1 MKNKQRSKNP
11 LKHGIVLHVFVY
23 YGDSALLRETFLC
36 ARMALPEARLV
47 AVDDGACPCPDATR
61 SELEKMGVEWR
72 VSHWPR
78 GGNLRGKSCILGI
91 LSEMEA
97 SIRHEDDVLIK
108 MDADTCLLD
117 GAVFRSFAG
126 MKEKV
131 LCGSGD
137 PKERIYG
144 CLYAIRAHA
153 LRRVRTYVEGLEL
166 DPVMPEDVTVG
177 FSTMHLYPDPE
188 SRMVFPIGGKGDAW
202 TAYRWG
208 YYPDARPYRGCTMVT
223 VGDPPPAPL
232 TKEQRLPVMRNLR
245 LVAQQRLMGN
255 FGFPGSGQ
263 V

>member
-1 MKNKQRSKNP
+1 MYNR
-11 LKHGIVLHVFVY
+11 
-23 YGDSALLRETFLC
+23 DSSLLRETFLC

-47 AVDDGACPCPDATR
+47 AVDDGAHPCPDETR
-61 SELEKMGVEWR
+61 DELEKMGVEWR

-78 GGNLRGKSCILGI
+78 GGNLRGKPCILGI

-97 SIRHEDDVLIK
+97 SIRHEDDVLMK
-108 MDADTCLLD
+108 MDADTCLMD

-131 LCGSGD
+131 LCGSGS
-137 PKERIYG
+137 PEERIYG

-153 LRRVRTYVEGLEL
+153 LRRIRTYVEALEL
-166 DPVMPEDVTVG
+166 DPMMPEDVTVG
-177 FSTMHLYPDPE
+177 FSAIRLYPEPE
-188 SRMVFPIGGKGDAW
+188 SRLIFPIGGKGDAW

-245 LVAQQRLMGN
+245 LVAQQRLMDN
-255 FGFPGSGQ
+255 FGFPGVGQ
-263 V
+263 GGHV

>member
-1 MKNKQRSKNP
+1 MKRSNNRQEK
-11 LKHGIVLHVFVY
+11 KAGFVLHVFVY
-23 YGDSALLRETFLC
+23 EGDAGLLRETFLC

-47 AVDDGACPCPDATR
+47 AVDDGCHPCPR
-61 SELEKMGVEWR
+61 EIREELEKLGIEWR

-78 GGNLRGKSCILGI
+78 GGNLRGKPCIAGI

-108 MDADTCLLD
+108 MDADTCLMD

-137 PKERIYG
+137 PKVRIYG
-144 CLYAIRAHA
+144 CLYAVRAHA
-153 LRRVRTYVEGLEL
+153 LRKLRTYVEGLEL

-177 FSTMHLYPDPE
+177 FSLIHLYPAPE
-188 SRMVFPIGGKGDAW
+188 RLMIFPIGGKDDAW

-208 YYPDARPYRGCTMVT
+208 FYPDARHYRRCTMVT

-255 FGFPGSGQ
+255 FGLGGGGQ